1 MTATS
6 RADRRRATEERVL
19 DAARALFAERGF
31 EQTTVR
37 AVAAAAQVDPSLVMQ
52 YFGSKRDLFSR
63 AVRAPVESLPPDG
76 PDDVVDR
83 LVESLTL
90 KLGGLP
96 VSTAAMLRSMLTD
109 PEAGDHAREMLG
121 RQVESVAACIPESSD
136 PDLRAALAV
145 TAIVGVTLGHQ
156 LLSLPTL
163 QDASVARI
171 AEVFRPAVEALVQPL
186 RSDGSASS

>member
-1 MTATS
+1 VTATS

-156 LLSLPTL
+156 LLGLPTL